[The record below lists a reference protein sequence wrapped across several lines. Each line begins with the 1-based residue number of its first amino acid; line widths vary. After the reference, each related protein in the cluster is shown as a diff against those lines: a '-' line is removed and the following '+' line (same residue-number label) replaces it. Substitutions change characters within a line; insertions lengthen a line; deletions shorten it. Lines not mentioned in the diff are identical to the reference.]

1 MSRASIVA
9 VGAISALGR
18 GLDAYDP
25 GRLSEAAQVAIARD
39 EELAAF
45 GLARPI
51 SARVPLP
58 MGLVPGRAD
67 ALLERAWEDLRD
79 ELRRARTASGT
90 GGAKLGLVLG
100 TSSGGMLE
108 AEQVF
113 EAWLRARPV
122 DAAVAA
128 RATYAAPFERLRAR
142 VEAELGTPL
151 SRGLQLVT
159 ACAASTW
166 ALGVGLRWL
175 QSGACDLVIA
185 GGYDALSRFVAVGF
199 ESLRATTASLPRPFR
214 LERDGMALG
223 EGAALV
229 AMVREGEEAERSA
242 RFVVSGFG
250 ASTDAVHVTAPDR
263 SGEGLARAAREAL
276 ADAELEP
283 RDCALLSAHA
293 TATPFNDAMESRAIR
308 GALGADAR
316 PVVHPMK
323 AQLGHTLG
331 AAGVLETLAIGEA
344 LSRGLAPAAAGQGEI
359 DPDAEVHLAER
370 TTPLEAAEAAYALK
384 LSAAFGGANA
394 ALVLER
400 RSPDPRP
407 ARARAPLRA
416 RILRWA
422 RVELP
427 ELEAIAATSGAPV
440 DRVARLD
447 EASLLLAS
455 AVARLGSRPELE
467 GAGLVVGHLLAT
479 VDVNERFFRRVLER
493 GPAAAE
499 PRLFPPT
506 SPNVVAGQVAILYGL
521 RGPSAAVASGAG
533 GALDPLW
540 LGLELVEAGDAES
553 VLVGAVDVQ
562 GAASRSLWPHVGGG
576 ATEPRRGAVAALI
589 ERSSG
594 GAPSSAELRASLLD
608 FAPAL
613 PGHLALAE
621 ALARLG

>member
-18 GLDAYDP
+18 GVDAYDP
-25 GRLSEAAQVAIARD
+25 GRVSEPARVAIALD

-45 GLARPI
+45 GLARPVA
-51 SARVPLP
+51 ARVPLA

-67 ALLERAWEDLRD
+67 ALLDRAWDELRD
-79 ELRRARTASGT
+79 ELLRAPAARAY
-90 GGAKLGLVLG
+90 AKIGLVLG

-108 AEQVF
+108 AEHVF
-113 EAWLRARPV
+113 EARLGARPL

-128 RATYAAPFERLRAR
+128 RATYAAPFERLEAR
-142 VEAELGTPL
+142 VEAELGARLT
-151 SRGLQLVT
+151 RGLQLVT

-175 QSGACDLVIA
+175 QSGACDLVLA

-229 AMVREGEEAERSA
+229 AMVREGDEGDRAT

-263 SGEGLARAAREAL
+263 SGEGLARAARAAL
-276 ADAELEP
+276 ADAEVDA

-293 TATPFNDAMESRAIR
+293 TATPFNDAMESRAMR

-344 LSRGLAPAAAGQGEI
+344 LARELAPAAAGQGEI
-359 DPDAEVHLAER
+359 DPDAEVRLAPR
-370 TTPLEAAEAAYALK
+370 TAQLEASEAAYALK

-400 RSPDPRP
+400 RSAEPRP
-407 ARARAPLRA
+407 ARARAPRRA

-422 RVELP
+422 RVEAP
-427 ELEAIAATSGAPV
+427 ELEAIAATSDAPV

-455 AVARLGSRPELE
+455 AVARLGSRHELE

-493 GPAAAE
+493 APSAAE

-521 RGPSAAVASGAG
+521 RGPSAAVASGAA
-533 GALDPLW
+533 GALDALW
-540 LGLELVEAGDAES
+540 LGLELIEAGDAEV

-562 GAASRSLWPHVGGG
+562 GATSRSLWPLVGGG
-576 ATEPRRGAVAALI
+576 AREPGRGAVAALVQRTSA
-589 ERSSG
+589 E
-594 GAPSSAELRASLLD
+594 APSSAELRRRLVD
-608 FAPAL
+608 FAPEV
-613 PGHLALAE
+613 PGHLALGE
-621 ALARLG
+621 ALERLG